1 MIAYTVTTE
10 FDDARVADEWIAWLR
25 DGHLAQVIAGGA
37 LDATIIRFD
46 ADPPSG
52 SRGGAAVR
60 CEVRYHFASRES
72 FRRYE
77 QEHAPR
83 LRADG
88 LLRFPSHRG
97 IKMTRS
103 IGEVVARR
111 G

>member
-1 MIAYTVTTE
+1 MIAYTVTAE

-25 DGHLAQVIAGGA
+25 DGHLAEVIAGGA
-37 LDATIIRFD
+37 LSATIVRTD
-46 ADPPSG
+46 GDVSSSAS
-52 SRGGAAVR
+52 GGAVVR

-77 QEHAPR
+77 QQHAPR

-88 LLRFPSHRG
+88 LLRFPPHRG
-97 IKMTRS
+97 IKMRRS